1 MEHSESLFVPLTPSE
16 GNVLPIFGTVI
27 FPQTIIPLAISNP
40 EAVRLVDRVLEGDG
54 LLTMVAVRAER
65 FRPVNP
71 AQAERYSVGTL
82 AEIHRLLRL
91 PDNTLRIAVEG
102 IERITIGKV
111 ISHNPY
117 LYTELA
123 AHPDRHSEPY
133 AVEQSL
139 KTLLERMQ
147 ELSDFLPVMTE
158 ELQAAILQEDPPERL
173 SYLIAIT
180 LASQMTVNEQ
190 QGILEIDTVL
200 GRLERLTTI
209 VERELQRMR
218 SRNSEE
224 RETLIQQSLFER
236 RPELLQLPAVQEAY
250 NAGRIEGMRKIV
262 ARMCAERF
270 RLNQAYPPLIERL
283 NLIHDEAHIEELAL
297 RVMSASTLDELIA
310 AIDEAH

>member
-27 FPQTIIPLAISNP
+27 FPQTIIPLAISSP

-102 IERITIGKV
+102 LERITIGKV
-111 ISHNPY
+111 ISHSPY

-123 AHPDRHSEPY
+123 AHPDRYSDPQ
-133 AVEQSL
+133 AVDQSL
-139 KTLLERMQ
+139 KTLLRLMQ
-147 ELSDFLPVMTE
+147 ELSEYLPVMTE
-158 ELQAAILQEDPPERL
+158 ELQAAILQEDPPARL

-200 GRLERLTTI
+200 GRLERLTSI
-209 VERELQRMR
+209 VERELERMR
-218 SRNSEE
+218 SRNNEE
-224 RETLIQQSLFER
+224 RETLVQQSLFER

-250 NAGRIEGMRKIV
+250 TSGRIEGMRKIIIQI
-262 ARMCAERF
+262 AAERF
-270 RLNQAYPPLIERL
+270 RVDQAYPPLLEH
-283 NLIHDEAHIEELAL
+283 IHHFHEEAELEQLAL
-297 RVMSASTLDELIA
+297 RVISAANFDEFMA
-310 AIDEAH
+310 AIE